1 MTDVIERHRVVTKC
15 GDLLTEAVH
24 FLLNALP

>member
-1 MTDVIERHRVVTKC
+1 MTDVIERHRIVTKC